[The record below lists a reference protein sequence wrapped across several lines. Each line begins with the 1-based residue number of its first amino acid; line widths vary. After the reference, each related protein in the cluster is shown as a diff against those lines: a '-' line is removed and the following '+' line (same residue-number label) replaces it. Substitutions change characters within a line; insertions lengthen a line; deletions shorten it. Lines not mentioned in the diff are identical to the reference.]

1 MKNSIF
7 FRIKFKPLTLF
18 LLLCFFLSSSCG
30 IYKKTD
36 SNTPTNALERARK
49 NLEEGRGASLGGL
62 MNRGN
67 TNFEFSTSNPLWRAS
82 LETLDFLPLTN
93 VDYSGGLIST
103 DWYSDNSTSQ
113 SLKITI
119 RFLSNEI
126 NSTSLKIIIH
136 ERNCKTSTSCVTL
149 QVKSILE
156 DELRKAILSKAS
168 ILEKESKNK
177 KK

>member
-7 FRIKFKPLTLF
+7 FRIKFKPLALF
-18 LLLCFFLSSSCG
+18 LLCFFLASSCG
-30 IYKKTD
+30 LYKKTD
-36 SNTPTNALERARK
+36 RNTPVNAQERARK
-49 NLEEGRGASLGGL
+49 NIEEGRGTGLSGL

-67 TNFEFSTSNPLWRAS
+67 TTFEFSTANPLWRAS

-103 DWYSDNSTSQ
+103 DWYSDTSTSQ

-136 ERNCKTSTSCVTL
+136 ERNCKTSTSCTTL

-168 ILEKESKNK
+168 VLEKESKNK